1 MTKYIIVCGG
11 TATGTG
17 KTIFTAS
24 LGYIFST
31 FNLITTIIKFDGL
44 LNLSFA
50 SLATGDSK
58 DEIIWEGEEIFINFE
73 GKKVDSDKDF

>member
-31 FNLITTIIKFDGL
+31 FNLITTIIKVDIKVFL
-44 LNLSFA
+44 IVRLMRKSFFVLTQSALS
-50 SLATGDSK
+50 
-58 DEIIWEGEEIFINFE
+58 
-73 GKKVDSDKDF
+73 